1 LKDNLPQIER
11 QIERG
16 GDERAAPRNRHGFG
30 GVGVGP
36 DGFGGGGGGSEE
48 CLTGSAADGEEEAG
62 GAGLVAAVVHG
73 FGAGS
78 CAAVAGVEEGSW
90 EGERG

>member
-1 LKDNLPQIER
+1 LKNNFPQIER

-16 GDERAAPRNRHGFG
+16 GDERVAPRNRNRFG

-36 DGFGGGGGGSEE
+36 DGFGRGCRSSEE

-62 GAGLVAAVVHG
+62 GAGLVAAVVHC

-78 CAAVAGVEEGSW
+78 CAAVAGVEEGAG
-90 EGERG
+90 EG